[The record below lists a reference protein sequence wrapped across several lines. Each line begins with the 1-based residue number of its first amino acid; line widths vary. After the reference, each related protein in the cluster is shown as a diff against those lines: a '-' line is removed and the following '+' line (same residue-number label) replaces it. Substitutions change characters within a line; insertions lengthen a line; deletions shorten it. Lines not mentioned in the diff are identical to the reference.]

1 MKKQAPTKQ
10 APVKKSAPKKAAAAP
25 AKAEKYTIKHLG
37 EDIAHKLPLVS
48 RGTVDR
54 VLETAFSSMTGAF
67 LGGKAVVIKDF
78 GKMEVKHR
86 AERQGRNPATGES
99 ITIPAKV
106 VPKFTFAKA
115 LKEAAV

>member
-1 MKKQAPTKQ
+1 MKKQAPTKK
-10 APVKKSAPKKAAAAP
+10 APVKKSAPKKAEAP
-25 AKAEKYTIKHLG
+25 AKAEKYTMKHLG
-37 EDIAHKLPLVS
+37 EEVAHKLPLVS

-54 VLETAFSSMTGAF
+54 VLETAFTSMTGAF
-67 LGGKAVVIKDF
+67 LGGKEVVIKDF
-78 GKMEVKHR
+78 GKMGIKHR